1 MVMVKLLMK
10 NLLRLRLLFSVL
22 LLFLSSILI
31 AQNVV
36 NVFKVGGDICEPVKL
51 KTSNGTYTVRGSITI
66 NGNLSWFEAY
76 DCQGRHIINPIGSTS
91 VRTGQPTIRTYVL
104 KTLYDTSNSN
114 VSGNSNTY
122 RREVQENSVNVVGNA
137 VSHFGSSM
145 GKMAYSGMRYSAV
158 GYPNLTLNLGASRMY
173 GEFARLKACLGG
185 AGGFILYGGVGKDW
199 IFNSDNKD
207 KLSWHGG
214 LGYYGI
220 WGDDDEQEFNMGVT
234 FSETSVCSGYALSM
248 DLMYNY
254 YFGHSTRFGVFGG
267 LGLGIGN
274 LKEAFKTKEGEEFGG
289 KFVWD
294 ITLGIAIK
302 LFAGD

>member
-1 MVMVKLLMK
+1 MVNLSISNFVKLKRGLS
-10 NLLRLRLLFSVL
+10 LFLLFVPVML
-22 LLFLSSILI
+22 V
-31 AQNVV
+31 AQDVV
-36 NVFKVGGDICEPVKL
+36 NVFKVGSDICEPVTL
-51 KTSNGTYTVRGSITI
+51 KTSKGTYTVRGSITI

-76 DCQGRHIINPIGSTS
+76 DCQKRQIVNPGASTS
-91 VRTGQPTIRTYVL
+91 VRSGQSTIRTYVL
-104 KTLYDTSNSN
+104 KTLYHDSSSGTSDNTS
-114 VSGNSNTY
+114 TY
-122 RREVQENSVNVVGNA
+122 RREVQENTVNVVGNA
-137 VSHFGSSM
+137 VSHLGSSM
-145 GKMAYSGMRYSAV
+145 GQMACSGMGYSAV

-220 WGDDDEQEFNMGVT
+220 WGDDDEQEFNLGVT
-234 FSETSVCSGYALSM
+234 FSETPVCPGYALSM
-248 DLMYNY
+248 DLSYNY
-254 YFGHSTRFGVFGG
+254 YFGNSTRFGVFGG
-267 LGLGIGN
+267 LGLGVGN
-274 LKEAFKTKEGEEFGG
+274 LKEAFKTEEGEKFGG

>member
-1 MVMVKLLMK
+1 MANLLMIV
-10 NLLRLRLLFSVL
+10 LLKQRKALCLYLLFVPTIL
-22 LLFLSSILI
+22 L
-31 AQNVV
+31 AQDVV

-51 KTSNGTYTVRGSITI
+51 KTSKGTYTVRGAITI

-76 DCQGRHIINPIGSTS
+76 DCQGRQIINPTGSTS
-91 VRTGQPTIRTYVL
+91 VRSGQPTIRTYVL
-104 KTLYDTSNSN
+104 KTLYNSSNSN
-114 VSGNSNTY
+114 TSGNTNTY
-122 RREVQENSVNVVGNA
+122 RREVQENTVNVVGNA
-137 VSHFGSSM
+137 VSHLGSSV
-145 GKMAYSGMRYSAV
+145 GQMAYSGMGYSAV

-173 GEFARLKACLGG
+173 GEFARLKACLGN

-220 WGDDDEQEFNMGVT
+220 WGDDDEQEFNMGIT
-234 FSETSVCSGYALSM
+234 FSETSVCSGYALSL
-248 DLMYNY
+248 DLLYNY
-254 YFGHSTRFGVFGG
+254 YFGNSTRFGVFGG
-267 LGLGIGN
+267 LGLGVGN
-274 LKEAFKTKEGEEFGG
+274 LKEAFKTEEGEKFGG

>member
-1 MVMVKLLMK
+1 MK
-10 NLLRLRLLFSVL
+10 KASMSFVIKQRRTLC
-22 LLFLSSILI
+22 LFLLI
-31 AQNVV
+31 IPTFLTAQDIV
-36 NVFKVGGDICEPVKL
+36 NIFRVGSDICEPVTL
-51 KTSNGTYTVRGSITI
+51 KTSKGTYTVRGSITI

-76 DCQGRHIINPIGSTS
+76 DCQKRQIVNPGGSTS
-91 VRTGQPTIRTYVL
+91 IRSGQPTVRTYVL
-104 KTLYDTSNSN
+104 KTLYHDSSSGT
-114 VSGNSNTY
+114 SGNTNTY
-122 RREVQENSVNVVGNA
+122 RREVQENTVNVVENA
-137 VSHFGSSM
+137 VSNLGSSM
-145 GKMAYSGMRYSAV
+145 GQMAYSGMRYSAV
-158 GYPNLTLNLGASRMY
+158 GYPNLTFNLGTSHMY
-173 GEFARLKACLGG
+173 GEFARLKACLGN

-234 FSETSVCSGYALSM
+234 FSETPVCPGYALSL
-248 DLMYNY
+248 DLSYNY
-254 YFGHSTRFGVFGG
+254 YFGDSTRFGVFGG

-274 LKEAFKTKEGEEFGG
+274 LKEAFKTKEGEKFGG